1 MRAVELHVP
10 VGQDLRAMSA
20 RGEIL
25 FSGDKFAPAGEGINP
40 SAQRN
45 RRRSAR
51 GVARMDDEWMDGRCV
66 GRMPFG
72 YGRIPAPAGLLL
84 PRSPSPSIESSLS
97 QSHSSLAPITLSFS
111 NNLFIILSELDSI
124 LSCQGGRQMCS
135 PLVACMLQFGIAV

>member
-1 MRAVELHVP
+1 M
-10 VGQDLRAMSA
+10 GQDLRAMSA

-40 SAQRN
+40 RKEIDVGAMMSGWAMM
-45 RRRSAR
+45 R
-51 GVARMDDEWMDGRCV
+51 GTDA
-66 GRMPFG
+66 F
-72 YGRIPAPAGLLL
+72 RIWPNSRAGLL
-84 PRSPSPSIESSLS
+84 PTRSPSPSIESSLSLS

-124 LSCQGGRQMCS
+124 LTCQGGRQMCS